1 MFSGSITLLKWHP
14 PFVEVMSHEQSTKY
28 TVYLSITNMVGFII
42 FDSWFLL
49 VKSPKPQLLTMIAW
63 FVGLSKDCFVA
74 LVAGPSALIPTI
86 TSRRC
91 PVKLVMAEETQVG
104 IWKARD
110 TTWGFWQKLEDSR
123 LKQYQKLRFNWR
135 TWWKILWF
143 LLILPRVSQGFMK
156 YGSSRSSIL
165 FPDLWLCFKDQ
176 LDLEPTNTR
185 MWILGHQLCVKTYDF
200 PTWMGELW
208 WKSSLVPWF
217 DP

>member
-14 PFVEVMSHEQSTKY
+14 PFVEVMPHETSTKY
-28 TVYLSITNMVGFII
+28 TVYLSITNMVGFIT
-42 FDSWFLL
+42 FYSWFLFE
-49 VKSPKPQLLTMIAW
+49 SPKPQLLTMIAW
-63 FVGLSKDCFVA
+63 FVDLYKDCFVA
-74 LVAGPSALIPTI
+74 LVAGPSALLPTI

-91 PVKLVMAEETQVG
+91 PVKVVMAEETKVG

-143 LLILPRVSQGFMK
+143 LLILPRVSQGFIK
-156 YGSSRSSIL
+156 YGSSIL